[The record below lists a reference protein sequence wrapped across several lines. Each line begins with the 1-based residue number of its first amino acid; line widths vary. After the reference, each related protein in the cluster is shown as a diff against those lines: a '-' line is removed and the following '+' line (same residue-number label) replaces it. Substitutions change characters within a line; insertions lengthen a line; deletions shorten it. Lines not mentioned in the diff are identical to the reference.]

1 MTTVGRSGRFWTK
14 SCTTKPCRHASTRRA
29 HRPCR
34 CTPVR
39 RHTTDLGVFNGLC
52 CFIDARASINNVG
65 INHASSKHG
74 SSQHNDDRDKSWSQG
89 GVQPLDRLTLS
100 FTLQA
105 EQKSGRIQGLPSVK
119 DLASACYS
127 RQIRM
132 AQHGSMHDL
141 LSEFLLRVK
150 YTLLR
155 TKWLHFAQRSHRRR
169 RANTT
174 GVPSTIRSCLLP
186 IGMAPHLCWR

>member
-1 MTTVGRSGRFWTK
+1 LAEENTWVSTSFVQ
-14 SCTTKPCRHASTRRA
+14 STRRWLVVQA
-29 HRPCR
+29 AFGPSHAPPSPAV
-34 CTPVR
+34 TLPPEE
-39 RHTTDLGVFNGLC
+39 H
-52 CFIDARASINNVG
+52 IDARASINNVG

-132 AQHGSMHDL
+132 AQHGSMRDL

-174 GVPSTIRSCLLP
+174 GLPSTTRACLLP
-186 IGMAPHLCWR
+186 IGMGPHLCWR